1 MRINETKRNAPLRL
15 SPAFFWMTQRM
26 SCLQTAQ
33 AAGEKLLSL
42 LDPEV
47 ARTVATDA
55 SAGVRES
62 LGGGI

>member
-26 SCLQTAQ
+26 SCIQTAQ
-33 AAGEKLLSL
+33 AVGERFLSFP
-42 LDPEV
+42 DPEV
-47 ARTVATDA
+47 ARTAVTYAN
-55 SAGVRES
+55 AGVWAS